1 MNSLSDCVL
10 TDEAL
15 TFMKSKLPQ
24 YVVDS
29 LVAAGFDTLEVIS
42 LMDVS
47 SNSDNS
53 IDEVEKYVCSEHPEW
68 LPNGRFPPGHRLR
81 IRLFVEAVKKSL
93 TSTENATENVRLG
106 KTKRGCGC
114 TDRKGKRARIDP
126 RPPDNQ
132 ASVYA
137 ITRRQIAK
145 WQEQQTGELRELKE
159 EKHFEV
165 CVDLDSSNECA
176 PFVVCLLCNRKC
188 ILGSKSD
195 SVLISNWTRHVSKC
209 IKKIGL
215 RENQRKITLSCESA
229 SSGHASSPS
238 PSPQSSNQLFLS
250 NILPR
255 HASTPLSSP
264 PVLNTPPTDTQLCNE
279 TSAHLSTDI
288 SVCDYASQPVHNQ
301 LLPFF
306 SGFDD
311 PQPQPHF
318 STLSA
323 KSPLSCTSMYTFS
336 STAASV
342 PTLGQTNTCI
352 SSELPVTCS
361 SSTCVFSTS
370 ASVPTSVVPEQTH
383 FSPTYKSSSPN
394 PTFMASATSSTYQ
407 VPFVRLPYQSA
418 VTSQTPPTPVVLTS
432 TSDSSISSHHLDIS
446 SSTFPPS
453 TEAHSL
459 PSSLKHP
466 ESERSFR
473 LAPPV
478 LRQEGN

>member
-1 MNSLSDCVL
+1 MQRNICTSVNRYICMCIINCCPSFLVL
-10 TDEAL
+10 
-15 TFMKSKLPQ
+15 MIHS
-24 YVVDS
+24 
-29 LVAAGFDTLEVIS
+29 
-42 LMDVS
+42 
-47 SNSDNS
+47 
-53 IDEVEKYVCSEHPEW
+53 H
-68 LPNGRFPPGHRLR
+68 
-81 IRLFVEAVKKSL
+81 SL
-93 TSTENATENVRLG
+93 T
-106 KTKRGCGC
+106 
-114 TDRKGKRARIDP
+114 
-126 RPPDNQ
+126 
-132 ASVYA
+132 
-137 ITRRQIAK
+137 
-145 WQEQQTGELRELKE
+145 
-159 EKHFEV
+159 
-165 CVDLDSSNECA
+165 
-176 PFVVCLLCNRKC
+176 
-188 ILGSKSD
+188 
-195 SVLISNWTRHVSKC
+195 
-209 IKKIGL
+209 
-215 RENQRKITLSCESA
+215 
-229 SSGHASSPS
+229 
-238 PSPQSSNQLFLS
+238 
-250 NILPR
+250 
-255 HASTPLSSP
+255 
-264 PVLNTPPTDTQLCNE
+264 
-279 TSAHLSTDI
+279 
-288 SVCDYASQPVHNQ
+288 
-301 LLPFF
+301 
-306 SGFDD
+306 
-311 PQPQPHF
+311 F

-478 LRQEGN
+478 LRFSALSEGMVELLAYSCVEIYMLEDLQILVARLQTF